1 MKAGNL
7 GVLLA
12 HNEYKNN
19 AKTRTGKEHAHS
31 VVCVVCEAL
40 CGTHTPS
47 ETTLC
52 VEAADIRACA

>member
-7 GVLLA
+7 RVLLA
-12 HNEYKNN
+12 HNEYKND
-19 AKTRTGKEHAHS
+19 AKTTR